1 MRRIAGELADGT
13 LTWMTGPRALGGTL
27 VPEIRAAASRAGR
40 PAPRIVAGLPIA
52 LTNDPAAAREAAS
65 KLFALYGTLP
75 SYRAMLDLE
84 GAAAPG
90 DIVIAGDERA
100 IESAIRSLASAG
112 VSDLSAAPYPF
123 GSDGAAAVKRTTA
136 LLAELAKRSLMSREL
151 RFETRAI
158 HAGQEPDEA
167 TGATIVPV
175 YQTVTFTQEAVGQ
188 HRGFE
193 YSRSGNPT
201 RAALEACLAS
211 LEGGRFGFAYASGMA
226 AISGV
231 MQLLSAGDHVVVA
244 DDLYGG
250 SYRLFTQVMPRFGV
264 RFSFVDATRPE
275 EIDKAF
281 EPATR
286 MLWIESPTNPLLR
299 LVDIAACGEIARRRG
314 AQLVVDNTFAT
325 PFLQN
330 PLALGAH
337 VALHS
342 TTKYIGGHSD
352 VIGGAVVV
360 DDEEL
365 AKRLQ
370 FTRNATGGVPGPW
383 DAWLTLR
390 GAKTLALRMREHERN
405 AAQRRGVPARAGRRS
420 RRSTTRACRSIPGT
434 SSRAARCAASAACSR
449 SSCAAA
455 PRRRSKLCESTRL
468 FALGESLG
476 GVESLIGYPWSMSHA
491 AFPPEEKRRK
501 GVSEAVVR
509 LSVGIEHA
517 DDLCADLGQ
526 ALEQAARAG

>member
-1 MRRIAGELADGT
+1 M
-13 LTWMTGPRALGGTL
+13 
-27 VPEIRAAASRAGR
+27 
-40 PAPRIVAGLPIA
+40 
-52 LTNDPAAAREAAS
+52 S
-65 KLFALYGTLP
+65 KD
-75 SYRAMLDLE
+75 RD
-84 GAAAPG
+84 
-90 DIVIAGDERA
+90 
-100 IESAIRSLASAG
+100 
-112 VSDLSAAPYPF
+112 
-123 GSDGAAAVKRTTA
+123 
-136 LLAELAKRSLMSREL
+136 L

-158 HAGQEPDEA
+158 HAGQQADPA

-175 YQTVTFTQEAVGQ
+175 YQTVTYTQDAVGQ

-264 RFSFVDATRPE
+264 RFSFVDATRIE
-275 EIDKAF
+275 EVDKAC
-281 EPATR
+281 EAETR

-314 AQLVVDNTFAT
+314 LQLVVDNTFAT

-330 PLALGAH
+330 PLALGASIT
-337 VALHS
+337 LHS

-360 DDEEL
+360 DDEET

-405 AAQRRGVPARAGRRS
+405 AAAIAQFL
-420 RRSTTRACRSIPGT
+420 TTRREIAKVYYPGLPDHPGHEL
-434 SSRAARCAASAACSR
+434 ARRQMRGFGGMLAVEMR
-449 SSCAAA
+449 GGAAA
-455 PRRRSKLCESTRL
+455 AKKLCESTRL

-476 GVESLIGYPWSMSHA
+476 GVESLIGYPFTMSHG
-491 AFPPEEKRRK
+491 AFPAEEKRRK
-501 GVSEAVVR
+501 GLGEAVVR
-509 LSVGIEHA
+509 ISAGIEHA
-517 DDLCADLGQ
+517 DDLCADLAQ
-526 ALEQAARAG
+526 ALDQAARAE

>member
-1 MRRIAGELADGT
+1 
-13 LTWMTGPRALGGTL
+13 
-27 VPEIRAAASRAGR
+27 
-40 PAPRIVAGLPIA
+40 
-52 LTNDPAAAREAAS
+52 
-65 KLFALYGTLP
+65 
-75 SYRAMLDLE
+75 
-84 GAAAPG
+84 
-90 DIVIAGDERA
+90 
-100 IESAIRSLASAG
+100 
-112 VSDLSAAPYPF
+112 
-123 GSDGAAAVKRTTA
+123 
-136 LLAELAKRSLMSREL
+136 MSREL

-175 YQTVTFTQEAVGQ
+175 YQTVTFTQDAVGS

-193 YSRSGNPT
+193 YSRSNNPT

-231 MQLLSAGDHVVVA
+231 MQLLSAGDHVVAA

-286 MLWIESPTNPLLR
+286 VLWIESPTNPLLR
-299 LVDIAACGEIARRRG
+299 LIDIAACGEIARRRG

-325 PFLQN
+325 PFLQS

-352 VIGGAVVV
+352 VIGGAIVV

-390 GAKTLALRMREHERN
+390 GAKTLALRMREHESN
-405 AAQRRGVPARAGRRS
+405 ATRVAEFLVGRAEIARVHYPGLPDHPGHELARRQMRGFGGMLAIELRGGEA
-420 RRSTTRACRSIPGT
+420 
-434 SSRAARCAASAACSR
+434 AARS
-449 SSCAAA
+449 
-455 PRRRSKLCESTRL
+455 LCEATRL

-517 DDLCADLGQ
+517 DDLCADLAQ

>member
-1 MRRIAGELADGT
+1 
-13 LTWMTGPRALGGTL
+13 
-27 VPEIRAAASRAGR
+27 
-40 PAPRIVAGLPIA
+40 
-52 LTNDPAAAREAAS
+52 
-65 KLFALYGTLP
+65 
-75 SYRAMLDLE
+75 
-84 GAAAPG
+84 
-90 DIVIAGDERA
+90 
-100 IESAIRSLASAG
+100 
-112 VSDLSAAPYPF
+112 VS
-123 GSDGAAAVKRTTA
+123 
-136 LLAELAKRSLMSREL
+136 SREQ

-158 HAGQEPDEA
+158 HAGQAPDAA

-175 YQTVTFTQEAVGQ
+175 YQTVTYTQDAIGE

-193 YSRSGNPT
+193 YSRSNNPT
-201 RAALEACLAS
+201 RAALETCLAS

-231 MQLLSAGDHVVVA
+231 MQLLSAGDHLVVA

-275 EIDKAF
+275 EIDAAC
-281 EPATR
+281 EAATR
-286 MLWIESPTNPLLR
+286 VLWIESPTNPLLR

-352 VIGGAVVV
+352 VIGGAIVV

-405 AAQRRGVPARAGRRS
+405 AATVAEFLVGRSEVARVHYPGLPDHPGHELARRQMRGFGGMLAIELRGGA
-420 RRSTTRACRSIPGT
+420 A
-434 SSRAARCAASAACSR
+434 AAR
-449 SSCAAA
+449 
-455 PRRRSKLCESTRL
+455 KLCEATRV
-468 FALGESLG
+468 FSLGESLG
-476 GVESLIGYPWSMSHA
+476 GVESLVGYPWTMSHA
-491 AFPPEEKRRK
+491 AFPAEEKRRK
-501 GVSEAVVR
+501 GVTESVVR
-509 LSVGIEHA
+509 LSIGIEHA
-517 DDLCADLGQ
+517 DDLCADLAQ

>member
-1 MRRIAGELADGT
+1 M
-13 LTWMTGPRALGGTL
+13 P
-27 VPEIRAAASRAGR
+27 
-40 PAPRIVAGLPIA
+40 
-52 LTNDPAAAREAAS
+52 
-65 KLFALYGTLP
+65 
-75 SYRAMLDLE
+75 
-84 GAAAPG
+84 
-90 DIVIAGDERA
+90 
-100 IESAIRSLASAG
+100 
-112 VSDLSAAPYPF
+112 
-123 GSDGAAAVKRTTA
+123 
-136 LLAELAKRSLMSREL
+136 REL

-167 TGATIVPV
+167 TGATIVPI
-175 YQTVTFTQEAVGQ
+175 YQTVTFTQDAVGS

-193 YSRSGNPT
+193 YSRSNNPT

-231 MQLLSAGDHVVVA
+231 MQLLSAGDHVVAA

-286 MLWIESPTNPLLR
+286 VLWIESPTNPLLR
-299 LVDIAACGEIARRRG
+299 LIDIAACGEIARRRG

-352 VIGGAVVV
+352 VIGGAIVVE
-360 DDEEL
+360 DEEL
-365 AKRLQ
+365 AQRLQ

-405 AAQRRGVPARAGRRS
+405 AARVAEFLVGRAEIAKVHYPGLPEHPGHELARRQMRGFGGMLAIELRGGEA
-420 RRSTTRACRSIPGT
+420 
-434 SSRAARCAASAACSR
+434 AARR
-449 SSCAAA
+449 
-455 PRRRSKLCESTRL
+455 LCESTRL

-491 AFPPEEKRRK
+491 AFPPAEKRRK
-501 GVSEAVVR
+501 GVNEAVVR

-517 DDLCADLGQ
+517 DDLCADLAQ
-526 ALEQAARAG
+526 ALELAARAG

>member
-1 MRRIAGELADGT
+1 
-13 LTWMTGPRALGGTL
+13 
-27 VPEIRAAASRAGR
+27 
-40 PAPRIVAGLPIA
+40 
-52 LTNDPAAAREAAS
+52 
-65 KLFALYGTLP
+65 
-75 SYRAMLDLE
+75 
-84 GAAAPG
+84 
-90 DIVIAGDERA
+90 
-100 IESAIRSLASAG
+100 
-112 VSDLSAAPYPF
+112 
-123 GSDGAAAVKRTTA
+123 
-136 LLAELAKRSLMSREL
+136 MSTREL
-151 RFETRAI
+151 HFETRAI

-175 YQTVTFTQEAVGQ
+175 YQTVTYTQDAIGE

-193 YSRSGNPT
+193 YSRSNNPT
-201 RAALEACLAS
+201 RAALETCLAA

-226 AISGV
+226 AINGV

-264 RFSFVDATRPE
+264 RFSFVDATRLE

-286 MLWIESPTNPLLR
+286 VLWIESPTNPLLR
-299 LVDIAACGEIARRRG
+299 LIDIAACGEIARRRG

-352 VIGGAVVV
+352 VIGGAIVV

-405 AAQRRGVPARAGRRS
+405 AARVAEFLVDRKEVARVHYPGLPEHPGHELARRQMRGFGGMLAIELRGGEA
-420 RRSTTRACRSIPGT
+420 
-434 SSRAARCAASAACSR
+434 AARR
-449 SSCAAA
+449 
-455 PRRRSKLCESTRL
+455 LCEATHL
-468 FALGESLG
+468 FSLGESLG
-476 GVESLIGYPWSMSHA
+476 GVESLIGYPWTMSHG

-501 GVSEAVVR
+501 GLHEAVVR
-509 LSVGIEHA
+509 LSIGIEHA
-517 DDLCADLGQ
+517 DDLCADLAQ